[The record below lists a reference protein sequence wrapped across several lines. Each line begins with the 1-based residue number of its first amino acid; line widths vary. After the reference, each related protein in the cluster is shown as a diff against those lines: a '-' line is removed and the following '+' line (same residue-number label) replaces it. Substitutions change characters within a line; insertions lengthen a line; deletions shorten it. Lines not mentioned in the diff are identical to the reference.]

1 MSRAEILSDIKQAEE
16 EAKKYILL
24 ANEARTKKISEA
36 RAQSREI
43 IKKAQEDASLYSI
56 SETSKAREIAKKER
70 EKIVGNGKK
79 EAEEIKTKART
90 NIAKANTFILT
101 EFERA
106 VNA

>member
-1 MSRAEILSDIKQAEE
+1 MSRAEILSEIKQAEE
-16 EAKKYILL
+16 EATKYILL
-24 ANEARTKKISEA
+24 ANDAKAKKISDA

-43 IKKAQEDASLYSI
+43 IKKAQEEAAIYSTL
-56 SETSKAREIAKKER
+56 ETSKAREIAKKER
-70 EKIVGNGKK
+70 EISTEKGKK
-79 EAEEIKTKART
+79 EAQDIKTKARK

>member
-1 MSRAEILSDIKQAEE
+1 MSRAEILSEIKQAEE

-24 ANEARTKKISEA
+24 ANDAKAKKISEA

-43 IKKAQEDASLYSI
+43 IKKAEGDAALFST

-70 EKIVGNGKK
+70 EKSTEKGKK
-79 EAEEIKTKART
+79 ESQDIKTKARK
-90 NIAKANTFILT
+90 NIPKANKFILT